1 MLRVTINRLRSAYSH
16 FLEPGGTRLRHQR
29 DHAHEPDSLNAAR
42 QPRRFGYTRLQA
54 DHESVQVRE
63 ARRQRVR
70 NLHADSHLH
79 RATQLVG
86 RGSLIREKIEKQG
99 RRLDVPL
106 TRAAI
111 LKEVINRFEMRNSR
125 LLDTP
130 RNSRTALQSPVF
142 RLTDR

>member
-1 MLRVTINRLRSAYSH
+1 MK
-16 FLEPGGTRLRHQR
+16 
-29 DHAHEPDSLNAAR
+29 
-42 QPRRFGYTRLQA
+42 
-54 DHESVQVRE
+54 VRE

-70 NLHADSHLH
+70 NLHADRHLH
-79 RATQLVG
+79 RDTQLVG

-99 RRLDVPL
+99 RRVDVPL

-142 RLTDR
+142 GLTDRRNQIGDTRAQFRFTACNQRAHHFGFLARLFRQAIAPFQ